1 MSKFIDKVKAIIEKI
16 KVAIDKFAQTKV
28 GKPIMKFAAMI
39 GTLLIL
45 GGIICSIVLIC
56 TNQVGLVSGVAVA
69 IVCASAIDE
78 LVKCIKYIIQ

>member
-28 GKPIMKFAAMI
+28 GEPIMKFAAMI
-39 GTLLIL
+39 GALLIL
-45 GGIICSIVLIC
+45 GGIICSISTIFILKMSV
-56 TNQVGLVSGVAVA
+56 VPGVAIA
-69 IVCASAIDE
+69 IVCASAVDE

>member
-1 MSKFIDKVKAIIEKI
+1 MSKFIDKIKAIIEKI

-28 GKPIMKFAAMI
+28 GKPIMKFTAMI
-39 GTLLIL
+39 GALLIL
-45 GGIICSIVLIC
+45 GGIICSISTIFILKMNVVPGIAI
-56 TNQVGLVSGVAVA
+56 T